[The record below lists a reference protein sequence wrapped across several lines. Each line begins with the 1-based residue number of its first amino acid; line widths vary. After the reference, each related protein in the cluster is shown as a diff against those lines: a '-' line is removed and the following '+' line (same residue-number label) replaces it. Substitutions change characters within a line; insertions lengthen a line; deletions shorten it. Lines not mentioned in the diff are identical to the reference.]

1 MALSPDAPAYAREL
15 ELRAL
20 RAEAALAALEDGCAD
35 LRRYV
40 SSDKFVPTD
49 GFRHGHVNVA
59 DVILRLD
66 EASFAASIAVPA
78 TCQAC
83 AERPACAYCN

>member
-1 MALSPDAPAYAREL
+1 MLMLDETDRLSPDAPAYALAL

-20 RAEAALAALEDGCAD
+20 RAEASLAAIEDSLAH
-35 LRRYV
+35 LRTYV
-40 SSDKFVPTD
+40 SSDKFAGRD

-66 EASFAASIAVPA
+66 EATFAAS
-78 TCQAC
+78 QAD
-83 AERPACAYCN
+83 ASI